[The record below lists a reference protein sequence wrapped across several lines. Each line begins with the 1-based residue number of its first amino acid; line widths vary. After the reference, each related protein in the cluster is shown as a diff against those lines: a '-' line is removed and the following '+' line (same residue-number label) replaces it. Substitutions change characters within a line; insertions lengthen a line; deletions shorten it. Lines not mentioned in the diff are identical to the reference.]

1 MVFEREKCTGAE
13 DSFLNGAC
21 KTDVINDVIHSG
33 CINRTNWE
41 TNFLCSPLHNRRVF
55 KKRFDSSGLF
65 IQDNIKSSCCR
76 EPLCNNINYFRLL
89 KNKKGNENNNLD
101 QQLISDAVF
110 LIFCVILSM
119 IIIIAELLYRKPMI
133 GRIEKKSY
141 KKQEKRVE

>member
-1 MVFEREKCTGAE
+1 MWMLTVVAISQIGFSFQWREY
-13 DSFLNGAC
+13 
-21 KTDVINDVIHSG
+21 
-33 CINRTNWE
+33 
-41 TNFLCSPLHNRRVF
+41 
-55 KKRFDSSGLF
+55 DSSGLF

-141 KKQEKRVE
+141 KKRNIAELNKLTNLSK